1 MLKQLL
7 TKSSKVKKNYP
18 RKDLHMREFM
28 ILIGELVL
36 IAMVQV
42 ILDAILDESGQ
53 KRAIKVVNIACI
65 LISYFLLVRYV
76 YNNLIGEFTTM
87 INYHF

>member
-1 MLKQLL
+1 
-7 TKSSKVKKNYP
+7 
-18 RKDLHMREFM
+18 M

-53 KRAIKVVNIACI
+53 ERAIKVVNIACI
-65 LISYFLLVRYV
+65 FISYFLLVRYV
-76 YNNLIGEFTTM
+76 YNYFIVDLMTVVNLYF
-87 INYHF
+87 